1 MDYNRAFL
9 ESCTG
14 DCYPNFTY
22 TKDGMFTSDGTWEYK
37 PLLANQIPTD
47 FRVEFLKDSA
57 FPLGIKGSKA
67 VGEPPLLLSA
77 SIFTAVRRRPRQ
89 SA

>member
-1 MDYNRAFL
+1 M
-9 ESCTG
+9 
-14 DCYPNFTY
+14 Y

-77 SIFTAVRRRPRQ
+77 SIFTAVRRHLR
-89 SA
+89 SARLSPLPSVLCLPLLLSR

>member
-1 MDYNRAFL
+1 M
-9 ESCTG
+9 
-14 DCYPNFTY
+14 Y

-77 SIFTAVRRRPRQ
+77 SIFTAVRRR
-89 SA
+89 SARLSPLPSVLRLPLLLSR

>member
-1 MDYNRAFL
+1 M
-9 ESCTG
+9 
-14 DCYPNFTY
+14 Y

-77 SIFTAVRRRPRQ
+77 SIFTAVRRHLR
-89 SA
+89 SALTSAVRALLAAAAQQMIRV

>member
-1 MDYNRAFL
+1 M
-9 ESCTG
+9 
-14 DCYPNFTY
+14 Y

-77 SIFTAVRRRPRQ
+77 SIFTAVRLR
-89 SA
+89 SALLSHLPCVLCCRCCCSTGRV

>member
-1 MDYNRAFL
+1 M
-9 ESCTG
+9 
-14 DCYPNFTY
+14 Y

-77 SIFTAVRRRPRQ
+77 SIFTAVRRRRP
-89 SA
+89 SALTSAVCALLSLLPSR

>member
-1 MDYNRAFL
+1 M
-9 ESCTG
+9 
-14 DCYPNFTY
+14 Y

-77 SIFTAVRRRPRQ
+77 SIFTAVRCRRHSSLLSLLSLLC
-89 SA
+89 SAAAAAHR